1 MKKIIQKKKK
11 LSRSEKLFILIGTLG
26 LLPFIFG
33 FFDLMVNKNNLFLDV
48 NLPKYY
54 GSIILTFLGAIYWG
68 AILNLFTQRV
78 IVEQVKFIIII
89 WSVTPSILGITIL
102 CIKSNFSLLV
112 LSMGF
117 LLCQLFDE
125 KFNKYLSFPSWY
137 LPLRRI
143 LTLVVVLILICSYFI
158 IKTT

>member
-1 MKKIIQKKKK
+1 MKKIIIKNNLINK
-11 LSRSEKLFILIGTLG
+11 SEKLFILLGSLG
-26 LLPFIFG
+26 LFPFIIG
-33 FFDLMVNKNNLFLDV
+33 FFDLLINKNNLFFEV

-54 GSIILTFLGAIYWG
+54 GTIILTFLGAIYWG
-68 AILNLFTQRV
+68 TLLNLFSKKV
-78 IVEQVKFIIII
+78 IPEQIKLIIII

-143 LTLVVVLILICSYFI
+143 LTLVVVLVLICSYFI
-158 IKTT
+158 IQTS